1 NQITLAL
8 VRHKISGL
16 QQAAERHIRTQYQAY
31 YTRVEA
37 KRNADIA
44 VLLDDLERFDHGTR
58 AHLQARLTEI
68 GGEQKQLFED
78 STIRGRRTRIENQ
91 LKMHELRMHERRQEV
106 ENMRL
111 GTFPAPELLNMVV
124 VTPV

>member
-1 NQITLAL
+1 
-8 VRHKISGL
+8 
-16 QQAAERHIRTQYQAY
+16 
-31 YTRVEA
+31 VET

-44 VLLDDLERFDHGTR
+44 VLLEDLERFDRSTI

-78 STIRGRRTRIENQ
+78 STLRGQRTRIENQ

-124 VTPV
+124 VTPA